1 MAKPLKHQAQSNSQ
15 GRTPGRPRSELAR
28 QSILQASYKLLQEKP
43 IESISTQQIAAAA
56 GVSTATLYRW
66 WDTKEAV
73 LLDAF
78 LEAADQHLPFRSEI
92 DSPLERLREH
102 ARQGVHF
109 LLSEDGRI
117 MAKLI
122 MAIQDNEGLRQVFLA
137 GFYEPRR
144 NAARQVIRD
153 AITASEL
160 PSGTDVET
168 LIDGIYGPLY
178 FRLFLGHQP
187 LNESFALQAF
197 QLAVTGARY
206 QTQGAHN
213 GSITTR

>member
-1 MAKPLKHQAQSNSQ
+1 MAKPLQQKAHSSAQA
-15 GRTPGRPRSELAR
+15 RTPGRPRSELAR
-28 QSILQASYKLLQEKP
+28 QAILQASYKLLQMKS

-66 WDTKEAV
+66 WSTKEAV

-92 DSPLERLREH
+92 ASPLARLQEH

-122 MAIQDNEGLRQVFLA
+122 MAIQDNEALRQVFLEY
-137 GFYEPRR
+137 FYEPRR

-153 AITASEL
+153 AIAVGEL
-160 PSGTDVET
+160 PQATDVEA

-178 FRLFLGHQP
+178 FRLFLGHQK
-187 LNESFALQAF
+187 LDESFALQAF
-197 QLAVTGARY
+197 QLAVTGARH
-206 QTQGAHN
+206 QLKGETCG
-213 GSITTR
+213 

>member
-1 MAKPLKHQAQSNSQ
+1 MAKPLKHKEHNSAQK
-15 GRTPGRPRSELAR
+15 RIPGRPRSELAR
-28 QSILQASYKLLQEKP
+28 QSILQASYQLLQMKS
-43 IESISTQQIAAAA
+43 IESISTQQIAAVA

-66 WDTKEAV
+66 WSTKEAV

-92 DSPLERLREH
+92 ASPLDRLREH

-122 MAIQDNEGLRQVFLA
+122 MAIQDNEDLRRVFLKY
-137 GFYEPRR
+137 FYEPRR

-153 AITASEL
+153 AIMVGEL
-160 PSGTDVET
+160 PQETDVET

-178 FRLFLGHQP
+178 FRLFLGHQK
-187 LNESFALQAF
+187 LDESFALQAF
-197 QLAVTGARY
+197 QLAVTGVRH
-206 QTQGAHN
+206 QLKGETCG
-213 GSITTR
+213 